1 MLRSSEIKP
10 LFVDLS
16 HCDKSFL
23 FFTDSTHTAYGRP
36 LLFTFTSSTHTAYGT
51 LSPCPR
57 LCLAHGTRCD
67 RLQSALLWVWPKS
80 YLNAHLY
87 AAHRVWSAYVLPLPL
102 PWCLA
107 CDFGHTFIGMS
118 EVVPLRSSLRTPR
131 MELVRND
138 FSQPSCGMTEV
149 VPFFT
154 TFFWCLAHET
164 FWNDFSHTSY
174 RYDRSRSFF
183 FRFFLFQ
190 FCAQFWSYFFSKRV
204 NIPKESLIYLN
215 IYLTSD
221 VEDIT
226 KNLWNLF

>member
-57 LCLAHGTRCD
+57 LCLAYGTRCD

-80 YLNAHLY
+80 YLYAHLY
-87 AAHRVWSAYVLPLPL
+87 AHRVWNSFGTISVNPLVGWPKSFLFLPPFFDVSHMNFFGTTSVIPL
-102 PWCLA
+102 
-107 CDFGHTFIGMS
+107 I
-118 EVVPLRSSLRTPR
+118 
-131 MELVRND
+131 
-138 FSQPSCGMTEV
+138 GMTEV
-149 VPFFT
+149 VP
-154 TFFWCLAHET
+154 
-164 FWNDFSHTSY
+164 
-174 RYDRSRSFF
+174 FF

-204 NIPKESLIYLN
+204 NIPKR
-215 IYLTSD
+215 
-221 VEDIT
+221 
-226 KNLWNLF
+226 